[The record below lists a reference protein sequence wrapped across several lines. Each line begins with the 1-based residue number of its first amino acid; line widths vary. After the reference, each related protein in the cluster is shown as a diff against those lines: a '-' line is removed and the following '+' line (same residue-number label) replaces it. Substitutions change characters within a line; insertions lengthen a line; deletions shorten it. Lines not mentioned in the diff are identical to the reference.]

1 VTNDWYWKL
10 SPAAPTR
17 PDEECGMIRVLV
29 VDEERLMCAVMASVL
44 DGEPDLSV
52 VGSAVTPDEAL
63 EHADTC
69 DIVLV
74 STSLPDNGAL
84 LVTRAIADGELPTKA
99 LVFGLGE
106 SEPEILTYIEA
117 GAAGYVLKEASV
129 EDLVENIRAVA
140 DGQALV
146 SPVIARSLMER
157 VADLVRICDDLG
169 ITVGGIAELTRR
181 ETEVLELI
189 AEGKTNQEIADEM
202 IIELGTVKNH
212 VHNLLK
218 KLNVSN
224 RAEAARYFNLMR
236 SVENGNGTA
245 PSEVDLEVYAARA
258 AG

>member
-1 VTNDWYWKL
+1 
-10 SPAAPTR
+10 
-17 PDEECGMIRVLV
+17 MIRVLV

-44 DGEPDLSV
+44 DGESDLSV
-52 VGSAVTPDEAL
+52 VGSAITPDEAL
-63 EHADTC
+63 EHAASC
-69 DIVLV
+69 DIVLI
-74 STSLPDNGAL
+74 STSLPENGAL
-84 LVTRAIADGELPTKA
+84 AVTRAVVDGELPAKA

-146 SPVIARSLMER
+146 SPVIARTLMER

-189 AEGKTNQEIADEM
+189 AQGKTNQEIADEM

-236 SVENGNGTA
+236 SVENGNGTL
-245 PSEVDLEVYAARA
+245 PSEVDVEVDAAPA

>member
-1 VTNDWYWKL
+1 
-10 SPAAPTR
+10 
-17 PDEECGMIRVLV
+17 
-29 VDEERLMCAVMASVL
+29 MASVL
-44 DGEPDLSV
+44 SGEPDLTV
-52 VGSAVTPDEAL
+52 VGSAITPEEAL
-63 EHADTC
+63 GRVETC

-84 LVTRAIADGELPTKA
+84 HVTRAIADSEAPTKT

-106 SEPEILTYIEA
+106 SEPEILAYVEA

-146 SPVIARSLMER
+146 SPAIARTLMER
-157 VADLVRICDDLG
+157 VADLVRVCDDLG
-169 ITVGGIAELTRR
+169 ITIGGIAELTRR
-181 ETEVLELI
+181 ETEVLVLI
-189 AEGKTNQEIADEM
+189 ADGKTNQEIADEM

-236 SVENGNGTA
+236 SVENGTT
-245 PSEVDLEVYAARA
+245 PREVDMEVDAAPA
-258 AG
+258 AS

>member
-1 VTNDWYWKL
+1 
-10 SPAAPTR
+10 
-17 PDEECGMIRVLV
+17 MIRVLV

-44 DGEPDLSV
+44 SGEPDLSV
-52 VGSAVTPDEAL
+52 VGSAISPAEAL
-63 EHADTC
+63 EQAATC

-84 LVTRAIADGELPTKA
+84 LVTRAIADDELPAKA

-146 SPVIARSLMER
+146 SPAIARTLMER
-157 VADLVRICDDLG
+157 VADLVRVCDDLG
-169 ITVGGIAELTRR
+169 ITIGGIAELTRR

-189 AEGKTNQEIADEM
+189 ADGKTNQEIADEM

-236 SVENGNGTA
+236 SVENGTV
-245 PSEVDLEVYAARA
+245 PSELDMEVDAAPA

>member
-1 VTNDWYWKL
+1 
-10 SPAAPTR
+10 
-17 PDEECGMIRVLV
+17 MIRVLV

-44 DGEPDLSV
+44 SGEPDLSV
-52 VGSAVTPDEAL
+52 VGSAISPAEAL
-63 EHADTC
+63 EHAATC

-84 LVTRAIADGELPTKA
+84 LVTRAIADGELPAKA

-146 SPVIARSLMER
+146 SPAIARTLMER

-169 ITVGGIAELTRR
+169 ITIGGIAELTRR

-189 AEGKTNQEIADEM
+189 AAGKTNQEIADEM

-236 SVENGNGTA
+236 SVENGTV
-245 PSEVDLEVYAARA
+245 PSELDMEVDAAPA

>member
-1 VTNDWYWKL
+1 
-10 SPAAPTR
+10 
-17 PDEECGMIRVLV
+17 
-29 VDEERLMCAVMASVL
+29 
-44 DGEPDLSV
+44 
-52 VGSAVTPDEAL
+52 
-63 EHADTC
+63 
-69 DIVLV
+69 
-74 STSLPDNGAL
+74 
-84 LVTRAIADGELPTKA
+84 
-99 LVFGLGE
+99 
-106 SEPEILTYIEA
+106 LTYIEA

-146 SPVIARSLMER
+146 SPVIARTLMER

-189 AEGKTNQEIADEM
+189 AQGKTNQEIADEM

-236 SVENGNGTA
+236 SVENGNGTL
-245 PSEVDLEVYAARA
+245 PSEVDVEVDAAPA